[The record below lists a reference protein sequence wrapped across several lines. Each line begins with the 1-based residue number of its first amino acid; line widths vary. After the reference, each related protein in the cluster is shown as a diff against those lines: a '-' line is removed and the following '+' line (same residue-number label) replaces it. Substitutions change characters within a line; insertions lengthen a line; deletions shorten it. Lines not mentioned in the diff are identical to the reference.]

1 MAGWQF
7 WIDRGGTFT
16 DVVALNPDG
25 ALLTAKLLSES
36 PGQYVDAA
44 LEAITRLRGHDPAP
58 IAAVRM
64 GTTVATN
71 ALLERKGAPT
81 LLAITRGHRDALAIG
96 HQARPEIFALNIQ
109 KPPLLHGK
117 CIEIDERMSA
127 TGEVLRPLDEDA
139 ARAGL
144 QAAFDDGWRA
154 VAIACLHGHAHPDH
168 EARLADMARAIG
180 FTQVTASHEVGAVIR
195 LVPRAWTAVVD
206 AYLSPPLRAYVD
218 TVAAGLPGVN
228 LSFMQSS
235 GGLARAGHFQG
246 RDAILSG
253 PAGGIVGMAAA
264 GRSSGDTRLIGFDMG
279 GTSTDVSLYD
289 GQYERAADV
298 MIAGVPL
305 SVPMLKIDTV
315 AAGGGSIVRL
325 EQGRLRVGPHSAG
338 AVPGPAAYGRG
349 GPLTVTDANLL
360 LGIIQPDYFPA
371 LFGPTGDAPLDVDV
385 VRAGFATLAA
395 QIAQT
400 PEQVAAGARAI
411 AVETMAQAI
420 RRISIARGHDAARY
434 TLCCFGG
441 AGGQH
446 ACAIADQLGMT
457 RVLIHPLAGLL
468 SAYGIGL
475 AEVRVVRQRTLGLPL
490 GADLSD
496 AAAALA
502 EAARA
507 ALLAQGEAAAS
518 VTLSARIRYAGSD
531 SGIDLPLAD
540 PDAMAQAF
548 ADAQTRRFGFAV
560 AGADLVVDAL
570 IAEAASAPATAPH
583 GRTRAGSG
591 GTRPGHRRP
600 HLATRQINFGE
611 LSQPCG
617 FYDRAALPTG
627 WRIAGPAVIID
638 DSGTTLV
645 EPGWQAEVDEQAN
658 LILTRMAAKL
668 PASGHIAPSQGAP
681 DPIQLEIFAN
691 RFMAIAEDMGE
702 ALKTTAW
709 SVNIK
714 ERLDF
719 SCAIFD
725 SAGRLVANAPH
736 MPVHLG
742 SMGDSVRT
750 VMTKWASS
758 PRGIHRGDVFVLNN
772 PYAGGTHLPD
782 VTVVAP
788 VFIDEAPGF
797 WVAARG
803 HQADIG
809 GITPG
814 SMPPDSRS
822 IAEEG
827 VLIDNILLIDKGIF
841 LEADMLSLLASGH
854 YPARDPARCL
864 GDLKAQAAACARGA
878 AALTM
883 MCAAEGQARVSTFM
897 SHVQDNA
904 ETAVREAI
912 SRLHDGSCT
921 VEMDNGAHVSI
932 SVRIDPT
939 TCSAT
944 VDFTGTSPQLA
955 DNFNA
960 PYPVTQ
966 AAILYGFRCLAGN
979 DLPMNDGCMRPIT
992 LIVPPGS
999 MLHPAPPAAV
1009 VAGNVETSQIITDAL
1024 FGALGV
1030 VAASQGTMNNFTFG
1044 NSDVQYYETICGGA
1058 GAGNGFNGASA
1069 VQTHMTN
1076 SRLTDPEVLES
1087 RFPVL
1092 VEEFAIRS
1100 GSGGSGRWHGGEG
1113 VARRIRARASMTASL
1128 LSGRRHTRPF
1138 GLNGGGNA
1146 LPGSA
1151 KVERANGNVETLG
1164 PCARVALEPGDIIII
1179 ETPGGGGYGTEP

>member
-1 MAGWQF
+1 
-7 WIDRGGTFT
+7 
-16 DVVALNPDG
+16 
-25 ALLTAKLLSES
+25 
-36 PGQYVDAA
+36 
-44 LEAITRLRGHDPAP
+44 
-58 IAAVRM
+58 
-64 GTTVATN
+64 
-71 ALLERKGAPT
+71 
-81 LLAITRGHRDALAIG
+81 
-96 HQARPEIFALNIQ
+96 
-109 KPPLLHGK
+109 
-117 CIEIDERMSA
+117 
-127 TGEVLRPLDEDA
+127 
-139 ARAGL
+139 
-144 QAAFDDGWRA
+144 
-154 VAIACLHGHAHPDH
+154 
-168 EARLADMARAIG
+168 
-180 FTQVTASHEVGAVIR
+180 
-195 LVPRAWTAVVD
+195 
-206 AYLSPPLRAYVD
+206 
-218 TVAAGLPGVN
+218 
-228 LSFMQSS
+228 
-235 GGLARAGHFQG
+235 
-246 RDAILSG
+246 
-253 PAGGIVGMAAA
+253 
-264 GRSSGDTRLIGFDMG
+264 
-279 GTSTDVSLYD
+279 
-289 GQYERAADV
+289 
-298 MIAGVPL
+298 
-305 SVPMLKIDTV
+305 
-315 AAGGGSIVRL
+315 
-325 EQGRLRVGPHSAG
+325 
-338 AVPGPAAYGRG
+338 
-349 GPLTVTDANLL
+349 
-360 LGIIQPDYFPA
+360 
-371 LFGPTGDAPLDVDV
+371 
-385 VRAGFATLAA
+385 
-395 QIAQT
+395 
-400 PEQVAAGARAI
+400 
-411 AVETMAQAI
+411 
-420 RRISIARGHDAARY
+420 
-434 TLCCFGG
+434 
-441 AGGQH
+441 
-446 ACAIADQLGMT
+446 
-457 RVLIHPLAGLL
+457 
-468 SAYGIGL
+468 
-475 AEVRVVRQRTLGLPL
+475 
-490 GADLSD
+490 
-496 AAAALA
+496 
-502 EAARA
+502 
-507 ALLAQGEAAAS
+507 
-518 VTLSARIRYAGSD
+518 
-531 SGIDLPLAD
+531 
-540 PDAMAQAF
+540 
-548 ADAQTRRFGFAV
+548 
-560 AGADLVVDAL
+560 
-570 IAEAASAPATAPH
+570 
-583 GRTRAGSG
+583 
-591 GTRPGHRRP
+591 
-600 HLATRQINFGE
+600 
-611 LSQPCG
+611 
-617 FYDRAALPTG
+617 
-627 WRIAGPAVIID
+627 
-638 DSGTTLV
+638 
-645 EPGWQAEVDEQAN
+645 
-658 LILTRMAAKL
+658 
-668 PASGHIAPSQGAP
+668 
-681 DPIQLEIFAN
+681 
-691 RFMAIAEDMGE
+691 
-702 ALKTTAW
+702 
-709 SVNIK
+709 
-714 ERLDF
+714 
-719 SCAIFD
+719 
-725 SAGRLVANAPH
+725 
-736 MPVHLG
+736 
-742 SMGDSVRT
+742 
-750 VMTKWASS
+750 
-758 PRGIHRGDVFVLNN
+758 
-772 PYAGGTHLPD
+772 
-782 VTVVAP
+782 
-788 VFIDEAPGF
+788 
-797 WVAARG
+797 
-803 HQADIG
+803 
-809 GITPG
+809 
-814 SMPPDSRS
+814 MPPDSRS